1 MTKTTT
7 AAQGTQ
13 AKALTLPAFSNLH
26 KAKEDLSSDT
36 TMVILP
42 DPVGHHM
49 LIALPTIEQKTKSG
63 LIIPTTVTERERAAT
78 VVGYVIAMGDQCYKD
93 ASRFGVPEPDHMGQT
108 RMVARPWCKTG
119 DTVLF
124 SRYSGMRFMSQDA
137 ETGEMVE
144 YRMLA
149 DDQIVGTVPEGSK
162 VGAL

>member
-1 MTKTTT
+1 LTKTTT

-78 VVGYVIAMGDQCYKD
+78 VVGYVIAQGQDCYQDKQ
-93 ASRFGVPEPDHMGQT
+93 RFPTG
-108 RMVARPWCKTG
+108 AWCKTG

>member
-1 MTKTTT
+1 MTPNPTKSAT
-7 AAQGTQ
+7 
-13 AKALTLPAFSNLH
+13 KATKPLPVFATMH

-78 VVGYVIAMGDQCYKD
+78 VVGYVIAMGKDCYQDKQ
-93 ASRFGVPEPDHMGQT
+93 RFPTG
-108 RMVARPWCKTG
+108 AWCKEG

>member
-1 MTKTTT
+1 MKTDNALTKR
-7 AAQGTQ
+7 
-13 AKALTLPAFSNLH
+13 TLPAFASQH
-26 KAKEDLSSDT
+26 TKREDEASET
-36 TMVILP
+36 EMVILP

-63 LIIPTTVTERERAAT
+63 LIIPNVVTERERAAT
-78 VVGYVIAMGDQCYKD
+78 VVGYVIAMGADCYKD
-93 ASRFGVPEPDHMGQT
+93 KQRFPSG
-108 RMVARPWCKTG
+108 AWCKTG

-124 SRYSGMRFMSQDA
+124 SRYSGMRFQSQDA

-144 YRMLA
+144 YRMLT